1 MKWSGRNS
9 ANGGA
14 AESGRRQAAQRDEL
28 VPAAVERYLRLKRRE
43 KLYAYGEARAEKLG
57 IREMK

>member
-28 VPAAVERYLRLKRRE
+28 VPAAVERYPRLKRRE
-43 KLYAYGEARAEKLG
+43 KLYAHGEARAEKLG